1 MRNRAYR
8 RAQQERMISKA
19 MKIVRADDWFWRK
32 LVDNEWVD
40 VKVYDPRTE
49 AKKRANDLAQC
60 SCEMC
65 SGHKRGPFAVPTRA
79 QMKHDASMRQQLE
92 EENATVNR

>member
-1 MRNRAYR
+1 MARSIAYR

-19 MKIVRADDWFWRK
+19 MKIVRTDDWIWRK

-49 AKKRANDLAQC
+49 AKKRANNLAAC
-60 SCEMC
+60 SCSYC
-65 SGHKRGPFAVPTRA
+65 SYWPDDKAVS
-79 QMKHDASMRQQLE
+79 QLKHDVSTRQQLE
-92 EENATVNR
+92 EVL